1 MLQPFYGR
9 ALSFR
14 NGVSV
19 DFECGLKAG
28 VPKLSLGGLDGF
40 PQLGQKRSVCVPEGV
55 PTDTGNPCGIA
66 GRLSSTPARPYG
78 RGSLLEMIC
87 MVTLYQVSPIILNDI
102 SILSGVRLAVSTLCA
117 GQPGMYPGIDWDVAI
132 LSLRDSNGRA
142 TPPNWQVFP
151 LEKHLKCTAC
161 ANQ

>member
-14 NGVSV
+14 NGVRV

-28 VPKLSLGGLDGF
+28 VPKQGLGGLDGF
-40 PQLGQKRSVCVPEGV
+40 PQLGQKRSVRVPEGV

-66 GRLSSTPARPYG
+66 ARLSSTPARPYG

-87 MVTLYQVSPIILNDI
+87 MVTLYQVSPIIPNDI
-102 SILSGVRLAVSTLCA
+102 SILSRC
-117 GQPGMYPGIDWDVAI
+117 
-132 LSLRDSNGRA
+132 
-142 TPPNWQVFP
+142 
-151 LEKHLKCTAC
+151 
-161 ANQ
+161 

>member
-102 SILSGVRLAVSTLCA
+102 RNKNH
-117 GQPGMYPGIDWDVAI
+117 
-132 LSLRDSNGRA
+132 R
-142 TPPNWQVFP
+142 
-151 LEKHLKCTAC
+151 
-161 ANQ
+161 